1 MPEMDFERDIQR
13 MQALLNT
20 LKHEYDLYFAGS
32 RRDPPR
38 KEQKELDAL
47 VKAYGNTNLPR
58 LAQQFRFTAFSGSYA
73 VLCEQWNKWM
83 RAREDGLVQDP
94 RLLASVRRAK
104 RELQEL
110 ERGRPLSPASGPEQP
125 PPVPAP
131 ARRAPAGDGRHTRA
145 LFEEFINAKLRE
157 GEVPK
162 WDLASFERHLA
173 QQKAAILQKY
183 KGSDVVFSVQT
194 KDGKVTLKAKV
205 IQ

>member
-13 MQALLNT
+13 METLLNI
-20 LKHEYDLYFAGS
+20 LKHEYDLYFAGA

-47 VKAYGNTNLPR
+47 VRTYGNASLPR
-58 LAQQFRFTAFSGSYA
+58 LAQQFRFTTFNSSY
-73 VLCEQWNKWM
+73 VMRCEQWNKWM

-110 ERGRPLSPASGPEQP
+110 ERGRPLPPASVPEP
-125 PPVPAP
+125 PPVAP
-131 ARRAPAGDGRHTRA
+131 AQAKRAPAGGGGHTRA
-145 LFEEFINAKLRE
+145 LFEEFVNAKLRE

-162 WDLASFERHLA
+162 WDLASFEQHLA

-183 KGSDVVFSVQT
+183 KGSDVAFSVQT
-194 KDGKVTLKAKV
+194 KGGKVTLKAKV
-205 IQ
+205 IK

>member
-13 MQALLNT
+13 MQTLLNI

-47 VKAYGNTNLPR
+47 VRAYGNTSLPK
-58 LAQQFRFTAFSGSYA
+58 LAQQFRFTTFNSSY
-73 VLCEQWNKWM
+73 VMRCEQWNKWM

-104 RELQEL
+104 RELQDL
-110 ERGRPLSPASGPEQP
+110 ERGHPPPPASAPEPPPPAPSPAKQA
-125 PPVPAP
+125 PV
-131 ARRAPAGDGRHTRA
+131 RGGRHTRA
-145 LFEEFINAKLRE
+145 LFEEFINAKLGE

-162 WDLASFERHLA
+162 WDLASFEQHLA

-183 KGSDVVFSVQT
+183 PGSDVAFSVQT

-205 IQ
+205 IK